1 VSPDD
6 PSPESTKIPESLV
19 LVEFIADL
27 FPDSGILP
35 KDLIERARVRL
46 FIDAV
51 STKFLPCLGPFLG
64 GGPFEPFFTALEALQ
79 GLLSTNS
86 AFAVSNTFTAAD
98 IALAPFLLRL
108 EVLLEHDIGAY
119 RVGEGRTAYDIIFST
134 NGHFARLVQYL
145 DALKARESVRS
156 TFDVVCLTV
165 RLVFKLHSNGF
176 GQEVI
181 KEGIRK
187 RSAPLRV
194 QAVAPAA
201 V

>member
-1 VSPDD
+1 MSKQITLYTNKVKIALSEAKATYTSYELDATNFPDWYKAKVN
-6 PSPESTKIPESLV
+6 PARLTTPHPESTKIPESLSPRRV
-19 LVEFIADL
+19 HQPTC

-35 KDLIERARVRL
+35 KDPIERARVRL

-51 STKFLPCLGPFLG
+51 STKFLP
-64 GGPFEPFFTALEALQ
+64 
-79 GLLSTNS
+79 
-86 AFAVSNTFTAAD
+86 AAD

-156 TFDVVCLTV
+156 TFDV
-165 RLVFKLHSNGF
+165 
-176 GQEVI
+176 EVI
-181 KEGIRK
+181 KEGARK

-194 QAVAPAA
+194 
-201 V
+201 